1 MCGSREGE
9 MMVVSSE
16 GLKSCLTCLVLN
28 QKVEHFKQC
37 THYIRIDACSHYKL
51 RRYNS

>member
-1 MCGSREGE
+1 MVACMYGSREGE

-28 QKVEHFKQC
+28 K
-37 THYIRIDACSHYKL
+37 
-51 RRYNS
+51 